1 MKIERDARKANP
13 ERHRLRQPERLS
25 ACIDIPCLLPYIGL
39 TFVAMITPKKS
50 LGQNFLRDENVS
62 RKIVD
67 SLNIV
72 PEDVV
77 VEIGPGTG
85 DFTKILLQSRATVIG
100 IEVDPRAVE
109 ILRQRFISGFD
120 VVHQDVLTVNLG
132 DIAARHHRRLH
143 VVGNIPYYIT
153 TEILFWLFDQRSFI
167 ERATLMM
174 QHEVAK
180 RLVAKP
186 DTKDYGI
193 LTIFT
198 QFYSDSRF
206 LFKVSR
212 NSFYP
217 RPNVD
222 SAVVQFDFTN
232 QLPDVDIRLFKNVV
246 RGTFAARRKTLRNG
260 LKPLGFSNEQL
271 DDIPFDLRRR
281 PENLTLAEFVSLTA
295 LLMPSSVDSTVHL
308 RF

>member
-1 MKIERDARKANP
+1 
-13 ERHRLRQPERLS
+13 
-25 ACIDIPCLLPYIGL
+25 
-39 TFVAMITPKKS
+39 MIIPKKS
-50 LGQNFLRDENVS
+50 LGQNFLRDENIS

-72 PEDVV
+72 PDDVV
-77 VEIGPGTG
+77 VEIGPGAG
-85 DFTKILLQSRATVIG
+85 DFTKILLQTKAIVVG

-109 ILRQRFISGFD
+109 ILRQRFISGLD
-120 VVHQDVLTVNLG
+120 VVQQDVLTVSLG
-132 DIAARHHRRLH
+132 DVAARHQRRLH

-153 TEILFWLFDQRSFI
+153 TEILFWLFDQRTFV
-167 ERATLMM
+167 ERATLMV

-186 DTKDYGI
+186 NTKDYGI

-198 QFYSDSRF
+198 QFYAASRF

-217 RPNVD
+217 RPNVN

-232 QLPDVDIRLFKNVV
+232 ELPGIDIRLFKNVV

-271 DDIPFDLRRR
+271 DAIPFDLTKR
-281 PENLTLAEFVSLTA
+281 PENLTLHEFVSLTE
-295 LLMPSSVDSTVHL
+295 LLMPQSVDSNVHL

>member
-1 MKIERDARKANP
+1 LKIERDARKANSQQ
-13 ERHRLRQPERLS
+13 LRNKRSSSPS
-25 ACIDIPCLLPYIGL
+25 ACVDIPCLLAYIGL
-39 TFVAMITPKKS
+39 TLTSMITPKKS
-50 LGQNFLRDENVS
+50 LGQNFLRDENIS

-67 SLNIV
+67 NLDIV
-72 PEDVV
+72 PDDVV
-77 VEIGPGTG
+77 VEIGPGAG
-85 DFTKILLQSRATVIG
+85 DFTKILLQTNSLVIG

-109 ILRQRFISGFD
+109 ILRQRFPSGLD
-120 VVHQDVLTVNLG
+120 VVQQDILTVNLG
-132 DIAARHHRRLH
+132 DIADRHHRRVH

-153 TEILFWLFDQRSFI
+153 TEILFWLFDQRTFV

-186 DTKDYGI
+186 ETKDYGI

-198 QFYSDSRF
+198 QFYAASRF

-222 SAVVQFDFTN
+222 SAVVQFDFAN
-232 QLPDVDIRLFKNVV
+232 ELPGVDIRLFKNVV

-260 LKPLGFSNEQL
+260 LKPLGFNNEQL
-271 DDIPFDLRRR
+271 DAIPFDLTKR
-281 PENLTLAEFVSLTA
+281 PENLTLDEFVSLTK
-295 LLMPSSVDSTVHL
+295 LLMLQSVDSNVHL